1 MRKHEFSPEQMERLR
16 ANPYTQFVSAK
27 TIRYTPTFTS
37 EFRDRYEAGD
47 DPFDIFKELGYDPEV
62 LGDSRIRGYV
72 AKFTKAE
79 REWNNLSSAER
90 NMQILRRLER
100 LETEV
105 EQLKDAILLQVQ
117 RDKTYEK

>member
-1 MRKHEFSPEQMERLR
+1 M
-16 ANPYTQFVSAK
+16 
-27 TIRYTPTFTS
+27 
-37 EFRDRYEAGD
+37 
-47 DPFDIFKELGYDPEV
+47 

-117 RDKTYEK
+117 RDKMKKR